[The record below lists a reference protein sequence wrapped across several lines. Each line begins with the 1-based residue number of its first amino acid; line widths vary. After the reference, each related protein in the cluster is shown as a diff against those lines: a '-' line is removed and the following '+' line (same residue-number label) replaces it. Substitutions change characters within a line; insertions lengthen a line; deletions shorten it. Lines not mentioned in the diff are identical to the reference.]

1 MDDAI
6 AYAAT
11 RELLSG
17 ETSTTHIAAFLV
29 ALRAKGESAGEVAAM
44 LRAVREASRRV
55 TLNSRLAASAI
66 DVVGT
71 GGDKSNTV
79 NISTMTSL
87 VVAACGVPVCK
98 HGNRASSSQCGTAD
112 VLENLGVTIELSPEG
127 VARCLEQAGI
137 AFCLAPAFHPAFR
150 HVGPTRREL
159 GVPTVFN
166 LLGPLANPAPVTR
179 MLVGVAN
186 QSTMSVMASVLDSR
200 GVTDAWLVHGHD
212 GLDEMSLAGPN
223 TVIELR
229 DGRQSTLEV
238 DATDVGLSRA
248 RVDELRGGDATF
260 NAGVVRALLDGEHG
274 AVRDVVLLNVAAAL
288 VVAKEST
295 DVAHG
300 VQMARDA
307 IDSGKA
313 KRILEVFV
321 NESAAAAANVTR

>member
-29 ALRAKGESAGEVAAM
+29 ALRAKGESAGELAAM

-55 TLNSRLAASAI
+55 KLNSRLAASAI

-186 QSTMSVMASVLDSR
+186 QSTMSVMASALDSR

>member
-29 ALRAKGESAGEVAAM
+29 ALRAKGESAGELAAM

-186 QSTMSVMASVLDSR
+186 QSMMSVMASALDSR

>member
-29 ALRAKGESAGEVAAM
+29 ALRAKGESAGELAAM

-55 TLNSRLAASAI
+55 KLNSRLAASAI

-127 VARCLEQAGI
+127 VAHCLEQSGI

-186 QSTMSVMASVLDSR
+186 QSTMSVMASALDSR

>member
-29 ALRAKGESAGEVAAM
+29 ALRAKGESAGELAAM

-55 TLNSRLAASAI
+55 NLNSRLAASAI

-87 VVAACGVPVCK
+87 VVAGCGVPVCK

-127 VARCLEQAGI
+127 VAQCLEQAGI

-166 LLGPLANPAPVTR
+166 LLGPLANPAPITR

-186 QSTMSVMASVLDSR
+186 QSMMSVMASALDSR

-229 DGRQSTLEV
+229 DGRQSTLDV
-238 DATDVGLSRA
+238 DATDVGLSSA
-248 RVDELRGGDATF
+248 SVDELRGGDATF

-274 AVRDVVLLNVAAAL
+274 AVRDVVLLNAAAAL

>member
-29 ALRAKGESAGEVAAM
+29 ALRAKGESAGELAAM

-55 TLNSRLAASAI
+55 NLNSRLAASAI

-127 VARCLEQAGI
+127 VAHCLEQAGI

-186 QSTMSVMASVLDSR
+186 QSMMSVMASALDSR

-229 DGRQSTLEV
+229 DGRQSTLDV

-248 RVDELRGGDATF
+248 SVDELRGGDATF

-274 AVRDVVLLNVAAAL
+274 AVRDVVLLNAAAAL

-313 KRILEVFV
+313 KRTLEVFV

>member
-29 ALRAKGESAGEVAAM
+29 ALRAKGESAGELAAM

-55 TLNSRLAASAI
+55 ELNSRLAASAI

-127 VARCLEQAGI
+127 VAQCLEQAGI

-166 LLGPLANPAPVTR
+166 LLGPLANPAPITR

-186 QSTMSVMASVLDSR
+186 QSMMSVMASALDSR

-248 RVDELRGGDATF
+248 SVDELRGGDATF

-274 AVRDVVLLNVAAAL
+274 AVRDVVLLNAAAAL

>member
-29 ALRAKGESAGEVAAM
+29 ALRAKGESAGELAAM

-55 TLNSRLAASAI
+55 KLNSRLAASAI

-127 VARCLEQAGI
+127 VAQCLEQAGI

-186 QSTMSVMASVLDSR
+186 QSMMSVMASALDSR

-229 DGRQSTLEV
+229 DGRQSTLDV

-248 RVDELRGGDATF
+248 SVDELRGGDATF

-274 AVRDVVLLNVAAAL
+274 AVRDVVLLNAAAAL
-288 VVAKEST
+288 VVAKESR

-300 VQMARDA
+300 VQKARDA

>member
-29 ALRAKGESAGEVAAM
+29 ALRAKGESAGELAAM

-186 QSTMSVMASVLDSR
+186 QSTMSVMASALDSR